1 VNGCISRSSEKSIGS
16 LPIIVA
22 GATVVVMNEKGEILF
37 QRRSDSFDWGL
48 PGGAM
53 EPGETLEETAR
64 RELKEETGLD
74 AGALQLLGVFS
85 GPRYYYRYPNGD
97 EVYNVIA
104 LYRARPVRG
113 TLQISDSESI
123 DLRFFGKDRLPR
135 LEKRAAA
142 LLEECGEQI
151 WKKERDS

>member
-1 VNGCISRSSEKSIGS
+1 TPVRFNSWAYFPAPG
-16 LPIIVA
+16 II
-22 GATVVVMNEKGEILF
+22 
-37 QRRSDSFDWGL
+37 
-48 PGGAM
+48 
-53 EPGETLEETAR
+53 
-64 RELKEETGLD
+64 TGT
-74 AGALQLLGVFS
+74 
-85 GPRYYYRYPNGD
+85 

-151 WKKERDS
+151 WKKERDSCAAGALHHFFLLSVSNPWRCHLDFYPSPSRYNACKAHPSSRVPPVRLQPRHRF

>member
-1 VNGCISRSSEKSIGS
+1 MRFNSWAYFPAPG
-16 LPIIVA
+16 II
-22 GATVVVMNEKGEILF
+22 
-37 QRRSDSFDWGL
+37 
-48 PGGAM
+48 
-53 EPGETLEETAR
+53 
-64 RELKEETGLD
+64 TGT
-74 AGALQLLGVFS
+74 
-85 GPRYYYRYPNGD
+85 